1 VEPEAGRWEP
11 QVQGLDAAAGE
22 VEEPVVEGVDEPG
35 GVARGEAEGADGGGA
50 PEEDRVDVGR
60 RDAGAAGQ
68 VDGGERL
75 PAAPPR
81 AGERR
86 GADHVV
92 DV

>member
-1 VEPEAGRWEP
+1 MEPEAGRWEP

-68 VDGGERL
+68 VEVGSDSQ
-75 PAAPPR
+75 
-81 AGERR
+81 RR
-86 GADHVV
+86 RHARESDEVRTTS
-92 DV
+92 